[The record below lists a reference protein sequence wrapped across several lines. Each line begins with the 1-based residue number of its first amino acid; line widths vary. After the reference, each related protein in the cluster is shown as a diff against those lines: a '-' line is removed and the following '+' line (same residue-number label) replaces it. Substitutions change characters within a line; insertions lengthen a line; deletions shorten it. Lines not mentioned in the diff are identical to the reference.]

1 MPKVACIQ
9 SDVDFGNPEANTSR
23 LIAQLSELSAAGVEL
38 VIFPECYLTGYCVS
52 SVEAAREIAIPRT
65 HTCLKTIQ
73 AETDRLNVLCVVGFA
88 EISNEQLL
96 NTAVLFEPG
105 QVPRFYEKTHL
116 PELGFDKFVR
126 KGESLPVFHTRIGMV
141 GILICF
147 DLRFPE
153 TVRELAL
160 QGADLIALPTNWP
173 EGADV
178 SADLVARVRALE
190 NKVFIA
196 TCNRVG
202 SENGFKFIG
211 KSKIINPM
219 GVVMDEA
226 QDTSKVLIAEI
237 DFEESRNKRIVTKRG
252 EYEITVFDARR
263 PELYVEIS
271 KSN

>member
-1 MPKVACIQ
+1 MPKIACVQ

-23 LIAQLSELSAAGVEL
+23 LIAQLSELSSAGVEL

-73 AETDRLNVLCVVGFA
+73 AETDRLNALCVVGFA

-116 PELGFDKFVR
+116 PELGFDKFVK
-126 KGESLPVFHTRIGMV
+126 KGESLPVFHTRIGIIGM
-141 GILICF
+141 LICF

-202 SENGFKFIG
+202 NENGFKFIG

-219 GVVMDEA
+219 GVVLDEA
-226 QDTSKVLIAEI
+226 QDTSNVLIAEI